1 MLEGQKESFAEL
13 RKEQQQM
20 TTEKI
25 KEKYRNSSWRKWQ
38 QELLDELQN
47 EPDQRKIIWYSDPIG
62 NSGKTYLSRYLQTLD
77 GIRFEN
83 GRSLDI
89 KFMYNG
95 QRIVIFDLTRSQE
108 QHINYEVMES
118 VKNGLI
124 CSCKYVSVTKSFE
137 IPHVV
142 VFANYDP
149 DQTKMSADRWDI
161 RPLTPADNTMV
172 FKEILQEFL
181 ENEVDIEN
189 MPALEDITNM
199 YSQDTDELIDEM
211 NRSECEYEMEK
222 YKKRKLNS
230 PTPLI
235 RHDAIDGNISF
246 FCNNNVEKCNCQFV
260 RRENEMLME
269 KIKML
274 NEKLDKYESV
284 DSE

>member
-1 MLEGQKESFAEL
+1 MVILYS
-13 RKEQQQM
+13 
-20 TTEKI
+20 I
-25 KEKYRNSSWRKWQ
+25 PSSTWRKWQ
-38 QELLDELQN
+38 DELLKELVN
-47 EPDQRKIIWYSDPIG
+47 EPDQRKIIWYADPVG

-83 GRSLDI
+83 GRSLDL

-118 VKNGLI
+118 IKNGLI

-142 VFANYDP
+142 VFANYEP

-161 RPLTPADNTMV
+161 RTITPADNTMI

-181 ENEVDIEN
+181 ENEIDIEN
-189 MPALEDITNM
+189 MPPLKDITDM
-199 YSQDTDELIDEM
+199 YSQDTEELIDEM
-211 NRSECEYEMEK
+211 CRSECELEMEK
-222 YKKRKLNS
+222 YNKRKRVTSPVPLN
-230 PTPLI
+230 
-235 RHDAIDGNISF
+235 RHDAMDGNLSF
-246 FCNNNVEKCNCQFV
+246 FCNNNIEKCNCQFV

-274 NEKLDKYESV
+274 NEKLDQYESV